1 MMFADV
7 NGDNIPDCILYSTP
21 LNAIRI
27 ALGNGAG
34 RYGEFISI
42 AENIEV
48 TNPEHL
54 QVVDFD
60 GDGINDI
67 MVSNDAT
74 SELYFFKGKGN
85 GKFLPGEFLLDLP
98 KDAMFRFGDF
108 NGDGTLDV
116 VYTNPAENLVTFHFV
131 NRK

>member
-1 MMFADV
+1 MVFADV

-27 ALGNGAG
+27 ALGKGDG
-34 RYGEFISI
+34 QFGEFNTI
-42 AENIEV
+42 AENIDV
-48 TNPEHL
+48 TRPEHL
-54 QVVDFD
+54 QVIDFD
-60 GDGINDI
+60 GDGISDI

-74 SELYFFKGKGN
+74 SKLYFYKGKGN
-85 GKFLPGEFLLDLP
+85 GKFLPGTVLLDLP
-98 KDAMFRFGDF
+98 RDAMFRFGDF

-116 VYTNPAENLVTFHFV
+116 VYTNPGENLVTFHFV

>member
-27 ALGNGAG
+27 ALGKGGG

-48 TNPEHL
+48 TNPEHI

-67 MVSNDAT
+67 IVLDDEPGT
-74 SELYFFKGKGN
+74 PFF
-85 GKFLPGEFLLDLP
+85 
-98 KDAMFRFGDF
+98 
-108 NGDGTLDV
+108 
-116 VYTNPAENLVTFHFV
+116 
-131 NRK
+131 